1 MRKIAKTIS
10 CQTIYLTRL
19 PVNRKAEATFAIQAY
34 RISKTEI
41 AFEKG
46 KLTFLNSIFGATTAT
61 LDAASPSSKTSIA
74 QSDLEKITMKNKPKI
89 LKKAKIMAKSNIKHP
104 TSVKLKVGDILSLSM
119 ITPPI

>member
-10 CQTIYLTRL
+10 CQTIYLTIL
-19 PVNRKAEATFAIQAY
+19 SANRKAEATFAIQAY

-46 KLTFLNSIFGATTAT
+46 KFTFLDSIFGAITAT